1 MIINATPLGM
11 KKNDYLPLDANLL
24 SKKQIVC
31 DLIYHKTKFLNE
43 ADKRG
48 CMTVDGSG
56 MLLWQGVSAFELW
69 TGKKP
74 DVTVMREAL
83 EKKK

>member
-1 MIINATPLGM
+1 
-11 KKNDYLPLDANLL
+11 
-24 SKKQIVC
+24 
-31 DLIYHKTKFLNE
+31 
-43 ADKRG
+43 
-48 CMTVDGSG
+48 MTVDGSG